1 MAATPLRC
9 AVLSHIAADWPEFQQ
24 LRAAASALSA
34 RSRLPNATSTV
45 VNEVRVACAAALL
58 SERQSGAGVPA
69 PAEVDRVAAQA
80 CRDRAPRLYEH
91 CRSPVADGAGPL
103 QVSRH
108 WTAAHSALVLT
119 ALAGAVG
126 GGAGSAEPAPPPLRS
141 PTTGPRPTR
150 QTYEQCVP
158 LFLAEVAQ
166 GLHIDEALLL
176 FGSLSTGAYSHD
188 DRCFYPDS
196 PLLGPLS
203 LKTSMRGQKQRVRW
217 PSPKNVFEPI
227 FFSYF
232 QQDHALLLRFL
243 PPDLAKN

>member
-1 MAATPLRC
+1 M
-9 AVLSHIAADWPEFQQ
+9 
-24 LRAAASALSA
+24 
-34 RSRLPNATSTV
+34 
-45 VNEVRVACAAALL
+45 
-58 SERQSGAGVPA
+58 
-69 PAEVDRVAAQA
+69 AAQA

-166 GLHIDEALLL
+166 GLHIDEALVL

-188 DRCFYPDS
+188 DRCFHPDF

-203 LKTSMRGQKQRVRW
+203 LKTSMRGQNQRMRW

-227 FFSYF
+227 FFYYL